1 MAMNRIRT
9 GQRQHEILRIRGGL
23 ERSSFPRLQMLLL
36 VALTGASGFV
46 ASFLLLQAGM
56 LAMWS
61 RYLAAFGVAYLA
73 FLLLLW
79 LWLRTRADDYANLAD
94 FGGSPSSGCSSPG
107 YGGLGGQFDGG
118 GASASFD
125 TATTGAALSDTGG
138 TAGDALEAVAEGGE
152 LALPLLLLVLL
163 GTLLFSSCYMI
174 YSAPTLFAELLL
186 DGMLSA
192 SLYRR
197 LRGLEAHNWLG
208 TALRRTALPFAVAA
222 AIVAVAGWA
231 MAQYAPE
238 AHSLGA
244 VLAHM
249 DARP

>member
-1 MAMNRIRT
+1 MNSVKPV
-9 GQRQHEILRIRGGL
+9 QRHREILRIRGGL

-79 LWLRTRADDYANLAD
+79 LWLRTRAEDYANLAD
-94 FGGSPSSGCSSPG
+94 LGGSPSSGCPG

-138 TAGDALEAVAEGGE
+138 AAGDALDAVTEGGE
-152 LALPLLLLVLL
+152 LALPVLLLVLV

-186 DGMLSA
+186 DGVLSA

-197 LRGLEAHNWLG
+197 LRKLERRSWLG

-222 AIVAVAGWA
+222 AIVAASGWA

-238 AHSLGA
+238 AHSIGA
-244 VLAHM
+244 VLAHT
-249 DARP
+249 DRQR

>member
-1 MAMNRIRT
+1 MHSIRP
-9 GQRQHEILRIRGGL
+9 GQRQRDILRIRAGL

-46 ASFLLLQAGM
+46 ASFLLLHAGM
-56 LAMWS
+56 FEMWL
-61 RYLAAFGVAYLA
+61 RYLTAFGVAYLA

-79 LWLRTRADDYANLAD
+79 LWLRTRVDDYAGLAD
-94 FGGSPSSGCSSPG
+94 FGGPAPSGCGSGPA
-107 YGGLGGQFDGG
+107 YGGQGGQFDGG
-118 GASASFD
+118 GASASFEAP
-125 TATTGAALSDTGG
+125 TAGVALGDTGG
-138 TAGDALEAVAEGGE
+138 AVGDALDTASEGGE
-152 LALPLLLLVLL
+152 LAIPLLLLVLV

-197 LRGLEAHNWLG
+197 LRGLERRNWLG

-222 AIVAVAGWA
+222 AIVAASGWA

-238 AHSLGA
+238 AHSLGG

-249 DARP
+249 DGKP